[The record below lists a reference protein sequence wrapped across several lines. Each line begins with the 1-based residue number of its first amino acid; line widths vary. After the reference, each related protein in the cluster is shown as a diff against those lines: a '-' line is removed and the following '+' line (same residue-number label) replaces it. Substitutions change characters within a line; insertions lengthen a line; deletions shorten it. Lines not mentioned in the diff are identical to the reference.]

1 MSPTSA
7 EYSLWLESAP
17 PPGVYTFTVT
27 DPDGNSG
34 SAVDTLVVNSLDAP
48 DEDSFTPSLKNPTA
62 KTITA
67 TFDNVEV
74 NGVPYDDFNSYTSI
88 DDLDYKK
95 WKAGPKNATILSQKL
110 SVTIDDVVGRGSGGL
125 FFADPDSVNS
135 IQADITV
142 PSSAWTPAA
151 EPEYPAIFL
160 TMGPVMYSQRFT

>member
-1 MSPTSA
+1 MVGERTPA
-7 EYSLWLESAP
+7 R
-17 PPGVYTFTVT
+17 GVYTFTVT

-95 WKAGPKNATILSQKL
+95 WKSGPKNATILSQKL
-110 SVTIDDVVGRGSGGL
+110 SVTIDDVVGRGQRRAVFCRSRFRQLNPGRYHG
-125 FFADPDSVNS
+125 SRH
-135 IQADITV
+135 
-142 PSSAWTPAA
+142 SAWTPAA